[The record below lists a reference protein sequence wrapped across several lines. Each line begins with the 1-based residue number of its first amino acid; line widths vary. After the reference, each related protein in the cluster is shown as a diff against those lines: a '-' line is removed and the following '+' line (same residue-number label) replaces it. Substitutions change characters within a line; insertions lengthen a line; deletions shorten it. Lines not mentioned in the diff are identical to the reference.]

1 MYDNSLHVNPSI
13 RNFWKNLKKNNGDS
27 HPFKKN
33 RNLVFFGDSLSRK
46 SFEYINQRMEK
57 LGVEYNIGNIQ
68 ESFFKVMFAESGKT
82 INEELKNLAVE
93 TVSCIFPD
101 IPEDIFNPSLNE
113 DSNIELNKT
122 EEKNDG
128 DYDYDS
134 LSQDLKNKINKR
146 ILLNCLVQGASI
158 HSYYTLHHLAK
169 EKIDN
174 INPEL
179 MSLYDNFTVNS
190 VRSYFSIDYSAML
203 EDALMAQ
210 AGALGSSKV
219 EFDEDNDG
227 QQVPKI
233 TASAKSFPVLCQEL
247 VKGAMELITMHSLE
261 DESEEDLKVI
271 YYFADKRVD
280 EPKYIQIGSEV
291 WRNILN
297 LNKTIKM
304 QLPEL
309 VMKISLLDSD
319 KTEMFFESLFEGNIE
334 NASSFLVEEEDEEE
348 EIKLF

>member
-1 MYDNSLHVNPSI
+1 MST
-13 RNFWKNLKKNNGDS
+13 
-27 HPFKKN
+27 
-33 RNLVFFGDSLSRK
+33 
-46 SFEYINQRMEK
+46 
-57 LGVEYNIGNIQ
+57 
-68 ESFFKVMFAESGKT
+68 ESGKT
-82 INEELKNLAVE
+82 EELRNLAVE

-113 DSNIELNKT
+113 DSNIELNQT

-128 DYDYDS
+128 DYDYD
-134 LSQDLKNKINKR
+134 LLNQDLKDKINKR

-169 EKIDN
+169 EKIDS
-174 INPEL
+174 ISPEL
-179 MSLYDNFTVNS
+179 MSLYDDFAVNS

-203 EDALMAQ
+203 EDAAMAQ
-210 AGALGSSKV
+210 SGALGSSKV
-219 EFDEDNDG
+219 EFDENNDP
-227 QQVPKI
+227 QI
-233 TASAKSFPVLCQEL
+233 TASAKSFPILCQEL

-280 EPKYIQIGSEV
+280 EPRYIQIGSEV
-291 WRNILN
+291 WRSILN
-297 LNKTIKM
+297 LNKTTKM

-309 VMKISLLDSD
+309 VMKISLLDSE

-334 NASSFLVEEEDEEE
+334 DASSFLAEEENEEE
-348 EIKLF
+348 LNYFD

>member
-46 SFEYINQRMEK
+46 SFEYINQRIEK
-57 LGVEYNIGNIQ
+57 LGLEYNIGSIQ

-82 INEELKNLAVE
+82 NNEELKNLAVE

-203 EDALMAQ
+203 EDAVMAQ
-210 AGALGSSKV
+210 SGALGSSKV
-219 EFDEDNDG
+219 EFDENNDP
-227 QQVPKI
+227 QI

-348 EIKLF
+348 IKLF